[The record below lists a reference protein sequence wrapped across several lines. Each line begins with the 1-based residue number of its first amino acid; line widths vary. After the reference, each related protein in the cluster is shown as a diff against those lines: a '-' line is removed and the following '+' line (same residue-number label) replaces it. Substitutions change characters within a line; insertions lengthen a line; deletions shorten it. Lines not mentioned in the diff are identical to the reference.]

1 MLDETLGAT
10 TLPYLIQSL
19 MENTVNEMN
28 RQINTQ
34 KVAFDDLIAL
44 FQLMLA
50 AAATQQKQEEKKD
63 EG

>member
-50 AAATQQKQEEKKD
+50 AAMTQQKQEEKKD